1 MARIAATTTTTA
13 AAKTL
18 GCTVRWVCYLIQNKV
33 LEARRDERGFWQV
46 RVSSVIEEQRART
59 VRAKLRSRKDARIDA
74 DAKRGGARGAHRAK
88 R

>member
-18 GCTVRWVCYLIQNKV
+18 GCTVRWVCYLIVNKV

-46 RVSSVIEEQRART
+46 RVSSVVEEQRART
-59 VRAKLRSRKDARIDA
+59 ARAKLRSRKDARIIVDE
-74 DAKRGGARGAHRAK
+74 KRGRARGAHRSA